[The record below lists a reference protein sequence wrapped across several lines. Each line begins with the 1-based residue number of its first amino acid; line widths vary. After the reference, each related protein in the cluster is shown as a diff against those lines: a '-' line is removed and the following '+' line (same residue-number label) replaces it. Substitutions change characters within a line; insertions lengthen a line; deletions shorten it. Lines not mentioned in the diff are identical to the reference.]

1 MQTKHAAS
9 PEKRVCRTKKNTI
22 SRRTLL
28 AASNAAHHTLLAAF
42 EEIAAHSAAYD
53 RPRTALKKVN
63 NKKNRVEIVEQNN

>member
-9 PEKRVCRTKKNTI
+9 PEKRVCRTKKKI

-42 EEIAAHSAAYD
+42 ELIAAHPAAYD
-53 RPRTALKKVN
+53 RPRTALKKVKN
-63 NKKNRVEIVEQNN
+63 LKKRVEIVEQNE